1 MTWHGLAK
9 LRMHTDTTL
18 GFLDTSTTRLGR
30 FLWQFVRETEK
41 EYVTKDLPSEEAAC
55 SRQKARKAA
64 QGLQLPPNNPAQ
76 GNDGPKTWCFNL
88 QTYKLHALGDYVD
101 TIRQF
106 GTTDN
111 YTTQSV
117 SFQSITDFLS
127 TFSAF

>member
-1 MTWHGLAK
+1 M
-9 LRMHTDTTL
+9 
-18 GFLDTSTTRLGR
+18 
-30 FLWQFVRETEK
+30 
-41 EYVTKDLPSEEAAC
+41 KDLPSEEAAR

-76 GNDGPKTWCFNL
+76 GNDGPKTRRFNL